1 MCKTFGTKTAQ
12 NGLFC
17 YFSICSD
24 LGLNPFI
31 YGGCRD
37 FRHNSALSFSD
48 PFGVMRDLTTLLV
61 YKEVNVMVLVDRM

>member
-37 FRHNSALSFSD
+37 FRHNSALSLSD
-48 PFGVMRDLTTLLV
+48 PFGVMP
-61 YKEVNVMVLVDRM
+61 E